1 MGQNGCGNC
10 KEEYTGALSGW
21 SKEPVLAELKKKD
34 EVTIIE
40 SEENWKKIR
49 TKEGVIGYVKNNT
62 LKNEEKKNI
71 TRKFDEQ
78 NYSSISK
85 DYTINMAWHNVT
97 NQDANKGV
105 AQKIAQTKGL
115 TTLAPTWVHV
125 ADTSGNITS
134 IASSDY
140 VSYAHQQNIEVWMT
154 VRDFDEESV
163 QNRNLTNCLVIHQDV
178 KR

>member
-1 MGQNGCGNC
+1 M
-10 KEEYTGALSGW
+10 SR
-21 SKEPVLAELKKKD
+21 
-34 EVTIIE
+34 TIQAFQ
-40 SEENWKKIR
+40 R
-49 TKEGVIGYVKNNT
+49 
-62 LKNEEKKNI
+62 I
-71 TRKFDEQ
+71 TPLIWQ
-78 NYSSISK
+78 
-85 DYTINMAWHNVT
+85 WHNVT